1 MSEAIWIFFLFQ
13 IRVSGIFMSQIW
25 WKIIGMNIDSKTSRF
40 CCTDRKLG
48 LLGLMFFLHGC
59 RSLITDKCVKLHSFK
74 EALWDLFGVQYR
86 SRWEA
91 TLPAHWY
98 SGSHDW
104 CSLIIPLDVLNYS
117 LQVLCVGC
125 AVGPRCLSGTGR
137 QEDTSVSIKTIWL
150 ICFKWHQTCFD
161 LKPRIQTVWELFKT
175 SFSKISCGKWCM
187 TIFVSCDVTTYYK
200 RRKSSDSAN
209 KIPDAVRNL
218 KAPYYSHF
226 QMFILSSD
234 SGGAAFCA

>member
-1 MSEAIWIFFLFQ
+1 MQHLLLFFYRIVSETIWIFFEFQ

-25 WKIIGMNIDSKTSRF
+25 WKIIGMNTDSKTSRF

-48 LLGLMFFLHGC
+48 LLGLMLFLHG
-59 RSLITDKCVKLHSFK
+59 RPSLSTDKCVKFHSFK

-104 CSLIIPLDVLNYS
+104 CSLVIPLDVLNYS

-125 AVGPRCLSGTGR
+125 AVGPRCLNETGRREDGKTGR
-137 QEDTSVSIKTIWL
+137 QVCFRQNYLTHLLQMTSN
-150 ICFKWHQTCFD
+150 
-161 LKPRIQTVWELFKT
+161 
-175 SFSKISCGKWCM
+175 
-187 TIFVSCDVTTYYK
+187 IFLT
-200 RRKSSDSAN
+200 
-209 KIPDAVRNL
+209 
-218 KAPYYSHF
+218 
-226 QMFILSSD
+226 
-234 SGGAAFCA
+234 